1 MDIDIVFLTHL
12 NLDHVDTNMTRNNE
26 VWKQTFPNPQHM
38 VRKSDW
44 EVFSH
49 MINKPASNY
58 LEEQVQPLLSSGNLY
73 LFEGEIS
80 LTEGV
85 VTIPTP
91 GHAPGH
97 TSLLIDSDGAKA
109 VIVGDAVH
117 IPPQVE
123 QTSWSP
129 DPDRDKKLTAET
141 RSDLINFTEKEHALI
156 ASGHFPKPDFE
167 EIIKVGSKR
176 SYRPIAYSLEVMQP
190 I

>member
-1 MDIDIVFLTHL
+1 VKSYCQSWSHFQSGPVDIDIVFLTHL
-12 NLDHVDTNMTRNNE
+12 NLDHVDTNMTKDNE
-26 VWKQTFPNPQHM
+26 VWKQTFPKTQHM

-73 LFEGEIS
+73 LLEGEIS
-80 LTEGV
+80 LTEWV

-97 TSLLIDSDGAKA
+97 TSLLIDSDGAKQLLWEMQPIYLHRWSKLHRKRTRPDCIWA
-109 VIVGDAVH
+109 LS
-117 IPPQVE
+117 
-123 QTSWSP
+123 QTRFWRNYKS
-129 DPDRDKKLTAET
+129 RIQAILQ
-141 RSDLINFTEKEHALI
+141 
-156 ASGHFPKPDFE
+156 
-167 EIIKVGSKR
+167 
-176 SYRPIAYSLEVMQP
+176 AYSLEVMQP